1 MIKQAQSKWQP
12 VNPDLVMLNGNIM
25 TVDRDF
31 SITEAVAVKDT
42 IITGIG
48 TNADIKNVTRS

>member
-1 MIKQAQSKWQP
+1 M
-12 VNPDLVMLNGNIM
+12 NPDLVMLNGNIM

-42 IITGIG
+42 GITGIG
-48 TNADIKNVTRS
+48 TNVDIKNVTRS